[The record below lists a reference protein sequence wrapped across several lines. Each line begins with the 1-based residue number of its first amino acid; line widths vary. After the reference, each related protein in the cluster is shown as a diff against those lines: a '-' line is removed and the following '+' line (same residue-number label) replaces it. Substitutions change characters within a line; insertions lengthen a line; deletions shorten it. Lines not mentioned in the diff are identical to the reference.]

1 MENDEN
7 VSKSGLIPLLI
18 KYQKCIV
25 KTFPISKV
33 KHLTT
38 DIIIERLRECI
49 DNNIRYESEYIVYND
64 RINNKSDKN
73 EDKKELIL
81 DDDLKKI
88 FKYFYLKLTKN
99 NKSDDLLILKKVK

>member
-7 VSKSGLIPLLI
+7 VSKSSLISLLI
-18 KYQKCIV
+18 EYKECIG

-33 KHLTT
+33 NHLTT

-49 DNNIRYESEYIVYND
+49 DNNIRYESEYFVYND

-73 EDKKELIL
+73 EDKKEIIL
-81 DDDLKKI
+81 DDDLKKNII
-88 FKYFYLKLTKN
+88 FN
-99 NKSDDLLILKKVK
+99 